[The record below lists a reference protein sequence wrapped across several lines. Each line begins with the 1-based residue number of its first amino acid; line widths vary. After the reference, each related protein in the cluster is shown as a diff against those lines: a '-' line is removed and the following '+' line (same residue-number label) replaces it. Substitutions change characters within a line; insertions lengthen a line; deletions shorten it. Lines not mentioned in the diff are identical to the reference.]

1 MKSIKAAGV
10 IGAGVIG
17 SGWIARLLLNGIDVF
32 VYDPSKEAPK
42 YVNKVIDNAERAY
55 KKLLTSSLP
64 KKGKLLFS
72 ASISEVAKSCELII
86 EAVPERLS
94 IKQLAYEEIE
104 SSADKN
110 LVIASSTSGIL
121 PSDLQAKMKHPER
134 LLVAH
139 PFNPVYL
146 LPLVEIVGGSK
157 TSKNVIEETSKIFT
171 NIGMFP
177 LHIKKEIPA
186 FIADRLLES
195 VWREA
200 LWLVN
205 DDIATTEEIDDA
217 IRYGFGL
224 RWAQMGLF
232 ETYRLAGGEAGM
244 RHFISQFGPCL
255 EWPWTHLMDVPEFT
269 DELIEKVS
277 SQSDQQSGQFSI
289 DELMEKRDDNLVDF
303 LKVLKDNQWGAG
315 NSLKEFDASLSG
327 SINKL
332 EFSEL
337 NLSSPLLTYV
347 TKVPKEWADYNG
359 HMTEARYLECFSEA
373 TTEMMSIIG
382 ADEEYILNIGSY
394 FTVETH
400 IRHLDEVQIG
410 ESIKAKTQVIF
421 GENKKLHLFHWLN
434 HEDGKLLATAEH
446 MLIHVDL
453 KTRGASM
460 PNDLVLKRMGLV
472 YEAHKKL
479 PRPEGINR
487 AVGDKF

>member
-55 KKLLTSSLP
+55 KKLLTSNLP

-94 IKQLAYEEIE
+94 IKQSAYEEIE

-157 TSKNVIEETSKIFT
+157 TSKNVIEETSKNFT

-277 SQSDQQSGQFSI
+277 SQSDHQSGQFSI

-434 HEDGKLLATAEH
+434 HEDGRLLATAEH